1 MKRSVLQDL
10 GLQQHRLDG
19 DDYLAVVD
27 EFMEAVLLTGQIMF
41 NDDVHVMAATWV
53 DIVEGV
59 VALDQMDQSKQLP
72 KATESVYVGRWFDTL
87 RESMVA
93 FMQKMTKTRTGSVTL
108 KLYKGF
114 VTVTSRTSH
123 FSFYGQDISSLES
136 GQIYDQ
142 ADAVGFIRLYGLPM
156 RVRAMLE
163 QGI

>member
-1 MKRSVLQDL
+1 MREPVDKHEPDPKF
-10 GLQQHRLDG
+10 
-19 DDYLAVVD
+19 VV
-27 EFMEAVLLTGQIMF
+27 EA
-41 NDDVHVMAATWV
+41 
-53 DIVEGV
+53 
-59 VALDQMDQSKQLP
+59 
-72 KATESVYVGRWFDTL
+72 KASINRVKSVYVGRWFDTL